1 MKLFKSKI
9 DKLASEKRHL
19 KIKQQNIKDRMHE
32 KNSAIETKLA
42 KLENKAQYL
51 KEVADKQCVEID
63 RQLQKF
69 VVVFFYKKNI
79 SSEMLKILQDYLFY
93 YNIRLITQMLFHLL

>member
-42 KLENKAQYL
+42 KLENKTQYL

-63 RQLQKF
+63 RQLQKINRDIESEQIYVNSVADAEKE
-69 VVVFFYKKNI
+69 VVKTSARK
-79 SSEMLKILQDYLFY
+79 
-93 YNIRLITQMLFHLL
+93 